1 MALSIFK
8 NTEALRSLPSLRPL
22 FLPSQLLLPL
32 FLLHQ
37 RSCALPKVVV
47 PMNKRRMCE

>member
-8 NTEALRSLPSLRPL
+8 NTEALRSLPSL
-22 FLPSQLLLPL
+22 LLLPL

-47 PMNKRRMCE
+47 PMNRRRMSE